1 VDSILI
7 QELVVAWLVQ
17 RDVLLALTWIIVWFA
32 NQVISI
38 MMDPVSKVQV
48 AHKISFN
55 MEQNVSQIVL
65 LETIKLEILVN
76 VSVLLELIT
85 WPKFATLLVPPTFGL
100 LMLVFN
106 PAHLEPLINKDYV
119 PEWSIKSHYFYI

>member
-1 VDSILI
+1 
-7 QELVVAWLVQ
+7 
-17 RDVLLALTWIIVWFA
+17 
-32 NQVISI
+32 

-85 WPKFATLLVPPTFGL
+85 
-100 LMLVFN
+100 
-106 PAHLEPLINKDYV
+106 
-119 PEWSIKSHYFYI
+119 